1 MHKYLFLY
9 FKIGEMIRVIL
20 VDDELTAIKSLK
32 WEIEH
37 FCSDIE
43 VVDCFTD
50 PIEAISAINYIKPDC
65 VFLDIEM
72 PEMDGFQLLNE
83 LKYKDFDLIIT
94 TAYDSYALKAFKE
107 SAIDYLLKPVDSDDL
122 IKAVSKIKVNK
133 NQNVLGRELQ
143 GVLQNLSL
151 ENTTHKIAI
160 PLAGKTLFVY
170 PDDIIYCKSDGNYTT
185 IYFKDSTKEMLSKKI
200 KEVEHIINNSSFFR
214 VHNSYV
220 VNTNYI
226 KEYIKSD
233 GQYLILENGVSI
245 PIARSKKNAL
255 LNILN
260 H

>member
-1 MHKYLFLY
+1 
-9 FKIGEMIRVIL
+9 MIKAIL

-32 WEIEH
+32 WEIEN
-37 FCSDIE
+37 FCTGIE

-83 LKYKDFDLIIT
+83 LKYKGFDLIIT

-133 NQNVLGRELQ
+133 NKKVLGKELQ
-143 GVLQNLSL
+143 DVLQNLSL
-151 ENTTHKIAI
+151 KKTTHKIAI

-170 PDDIIYCKSDGNYTT
+170 PEDIIYCKSDGNYTT
-185 IYFKDSTKEMLSKKI
+185 IYFKDTTKEMLSKKI
-200 KEVEHIINNSSFFR
+200 KEVEEFMHNAVFFR
-214 VHNSYV
+214 IHNSYL
-220 VNTNYI
+220 VNINYI
-226 KEYIKSD
+226 KEYIKND
-233 GQYLILENGVSI
+233 GQYVVLENGTNI
-245 PIARSKKNAL
+245 PVARSKKNTLLQL
-255 LNILN
+255 LNN
-260 H
+260 